1 MNRDDR
7 LFDLVQIMRDGRLH
21 TASELAD
28 RLRVSV
34 RTVWRDMAML
44 SGSGLPVQGERGL
57 GYILRAP
64 LVLPPTLMTP
74 DELQALVAGL
84 RHLSEDDTN
93 PLARPARTLLAK
105 VATLLP
111 QAGIA
116 AEDRD
121 GGPLSG

>member
-1 MNRDDR
+1 MKRDDR
-7 LFDLVQIMRDGRLH
+7 LFELVQVMRDGRLH
-21 TASELAD
+21 TAEELGR
-28 RLRVSV
+28 RLGVST

-44 SGSGLPVQGERGL
+44 AGTGLPVEGERGL

-84 RHLSEDDTN
+84 RHVAEDETAA
-93 PLARPARTLLAK
+93 LARPARTLLAK

-111 QAGIA
+111 QAGIE
-116 AEDRD
+116 AE
-121 GGPLSG
+121 